1 MTDMVDATSFSVRK
15 VDSTSQHK
23 RIDDAMEAFDGDSAE
38 DIQRPIMK
46 GTLCAALF
54 SADNMWYRV
63 KVLGSAG
70 RGELKVSFIDYGNK
84 ETVSEN
90 TLRKLPVHLLAFKPQ
105 AMDASLAFIRTPRL
119 DRTMGA

>member
-1 MTDMVDATSFSVRK
+1 
-15 VDSTSQHK
+15 
-23 RIDDAMEAFDGDSAE
+23 MEAFDGDTAE

-63 KVLGSAG
+63 KVVGSAG

-90 TLRKLPVHLLAFKPQ
+90 ALRKLPAHLLAFEPQ
-105 AMDASLAFIRTPRL
+105 AMDASLAYIRTPRL
-119 DRTMGA
+119 DRIMGA